1 MSRVITLELSDE
13 LVDRA
18 ERLAALSSRGVA
30 QILAE
35 AVAVALPPVGLE
47 QLPINVRELSD
58 GEVHQLAKL
67 ELPSELDSRLSLLLS
82 DQQAGTLTAEGR
94 SELTGLMQHYE
105 AGLLRKSEALAE
117 AARRGLQI
125 A

>member
-35 AVAVALPPVGLE
+35 AVAVALPPIGLG
-47 QLPINVRELSD
+47 QPSVNVRELSD
-58 GEVHQLAKL
+58 SQVLELAKL

-82 DQQAGTLTAEGR
+82 DQQAGALTSDGR

-105 AGLLRKSEALAE
+105 AGLLRKSEAMAE